1 MDLALLARRTQ
12 VDIRQHRSILLA
24 PPLAKYKDHHG
35 QEFLLAQMVDQV
47 DPDVFVLF
55 VDGAHVL
62 SPLDNVTCGGA
73 VGSAAA
79 ATAASGRQGR
89 WVFGLCEGLVGVFP
103 STR

>member
-1 MDLALLARRTQ
+1 
-12 VDIRQHRSILLA
+12 
-24 PPLAKYKDHHG
+24 
-35 QEFLLAQMVDQV
+35 MVDQV

-62 SPLDNVTCGGA
+62 SSLDDITCGGA

-79 ATAASGRQGR
+79 ATAAGGGQGR
-89 WVFGLCEGLVGVFP
+89 WVFVLCEGLIGVFP